1 MSKVPRRLARH
12 FAMNTFERC
21 HKYLLVE
28 GHRLAYLDEG
38 DGPPVLLIYG
48 IPTSSLPWRDIVPAL
63 AENRLRSN
71 GVLSNYDPMRV

>member
-1 MSKVPRRLARH
+1 
-12 FAMNTFERC
+12 MNTFERC

-28 GHRLAYLDEG
+28 GHRFAYLGEG

-63 AENRLRSN
+63 AETH
-71 GVLSNYDPMRV
+71 RVIIG

>member
-1 MSKVPRRLARH
+1 
-12 FAMNTFERC
+12 MNTFERC

-48 IPTSSLPWRDIVPAL
+48 IPTSSLLWRDIVPAL
-63 AENRLRSN
+63 AETH
-71 GVLSNYDPMRV
+71 RVITE

>member
-1 MSKVPRRLARH
+1 MSKSACRRSLARH

-38 DGPPVLLIYG
+38 DGPPCSYLIYVNPD
-48 IPTSSLPWRDIVPAL
+48 IDPSVARTSSPQL
-63 AENRLRSN
+63 ARNA
-71 GVLSNYDPMRV
+71 